1 MGGRFFLPRECF
13 PDRKGAMSSDAERLI
28 ELVTRPLADN
38 EELRMSAGEE
48 LRKAVEMRGPEGA
61 QEVKD
66 AVETLER
73 ADRCPRRGWWKKALY
88 VVTLVVSLPLIFH
101 TAGQVARSTG
111 IAKMASSTRPASATV
126 AKNEDLSPSQQ
137 LLLYGDETAVN
148 SAERWRPLWE
158 QHPGD
163 PVYLAVYAGAYFD
176 VHDEFSPEI
185 LEAAEKVDPDNG
197 WFLMMSAAVNAEKA
211 VARGKR
217 STKETKEGK
226 AAVMTIRDE
235 ELLEESL
242 AIIHQAAEKPRI
254 SSYHTEFLRRQI
266 PLLPPRKDWES
277 QVPLLVHAG
286 SMPEP
291 GMPLS
296 KLANVFAAG
305 AGQSAA
311 RGDVDGFRRIVRDW
325 HAFVKSSAA
334 GGETLIELLI
344 AKATISSVAPNFRD
358 AARILGLED
367 DARYFEELDL
377 RMRNER
383 EERDKKRSGDYRSS
397 DRMKQKSSIFAGL
410 SAPLAGRQV
419 KNPPPFNEEDLRP
432 ARLADHALVG
442 RALCGIGWTFLCLWL
457 LVFVSAYSKGI
468 AVTRLSRR
476 ITDLLRPSDWILV
489 VGGGVFLPTLWYLA
503 ITRFSPFSAR
513 EWSVTFLMFMPVG
526 GQFLSFWLSMLILPW
541 AIASGILSRRAAV
554 FGMVPK
560 FPWLAWFAVGAIM
573 SAVPAFGA
581 VGFLAVSPILVYLP
595 VILVGCSLVACLL
608 AVLAGGGEGR
618 VLRRATLARILF
630 PVGFAGIL
638 ILGLLIPF
646 HYAEEKRWIQQDR
659 WGEVT
664 AEFPAM
670 SRHEFEVAKILRK
683 ETMEL
688 LGELP

>member
-1 MGGRFFLPRECF
+1 MS
-13 PDRKGAMSSDAERLI
+13 PDSEHLI

-38 EELRMSAGEE
+38 AELRMSAEEE
-48 LRKAVEMRGPEGA
+48 LRKAVEARGPEGDE
-61 QEVKD
+61 EVKD
-66 AVETLER
+66 AVESLER
-73 ADRCPRRGWWKKALY
+73 ADQCPRRGWWKKALH
-88 VVTLVVSLPLIFH
+88 VVALVVSLPLIFH
-101 TAGQVARSTG
+101 TGGQLVRSMG
-111 IAKMASSTRPASATV
+111 IAKMVSSTRSAGEIV
-126 AKNEDLSPSQQ
+126 GKNEHLSPSQQ
-137 LLLYGDETAVN
+137 LLLYGDETAAN
-148 SAERWRPLWE
+148 SAERWRLLWDKY
-158 QHPGD
+158 PDD
-163 PVYLAVYAGAYFD
+163 PVYLAVYAGAYFE
-176 VHDEFSPEI
+176 VHDELSPEI
-185 LEAAEKVDPDNG
+185 LEAAGKIDPDNG
-197 WFLMMSAAVNAEKA
+197 WFLMMSAAVNADKA

-226 AAVMTIRDE
+226 AVVMTIRDE

-242 AIIHQAAEKPRI
+242 AIIHQAAEKPRV

-266 PLLPPRKDWES
+266 PLLPPRKDWVS

-286 SMPEP
+286 SMTEP
-291 GMPLS
+291 GIPLS

-325 HAFVKSSAA
+325 HAFVKSSAE

-358 AARILGLED
+358 AARTLGLEE
-367 DARYFEELDL
+367 DARYFEDLDQ

-383 EERDKKRSGDYRSS
+383 EERDKKRRGDDRFS
-397 DRMKQKSSIFAGL
+397 DRMQQKSSIFGGL
-410 SAPLAGRQV
+410 SAPLSARQV
-419 KNPPPFNEEDLRP
+419 RNPPPVNEAELRP
-432 ARLADHALVG
+432 ARFADHALTG

-476 ITDLLRPSDWILV
+476 MTDLLRPGDWILI
-489 VGGGVFLPTLWYLA
+489 VGGGVLLPTLWYLA
-503 ITRFSPFSAR
+503 ITRLSPFSAR
-513 EWSVTFLMFMPVG
+513 EWSVTFLTFMPVG

-560 FPWLAWFAVGAIM
+560 FRWFAWVAAGTAM

-581 VGFLAVSPILVYLP
+581 VSFLFVSPIFLYLP
-595 VILVGCSLVACLL
+595 VILVGCSLLACLL
-608 AVLAGGGEGR
+608 GFLAGGGEGR

-630 PVGFAGIL
+630 PAGVAGIL
-638 ILGLLIPF
+638 VLGLLIPF

-659 WGEVT
+659 WGEIT

-683 ETMEL
+683 ETLEL
-688 LGELP
+688 LGDLP